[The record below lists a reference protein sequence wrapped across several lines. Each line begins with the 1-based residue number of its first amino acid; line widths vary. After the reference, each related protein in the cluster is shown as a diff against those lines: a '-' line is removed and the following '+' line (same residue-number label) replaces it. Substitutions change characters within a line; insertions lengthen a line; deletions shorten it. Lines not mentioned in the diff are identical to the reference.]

1 LVVPET
7 TISSSSLK
15 FMLVIR
21 LSPLVIAKRKLSA
34 QRRRV
39 IKEVSKLLL
48 LPRARKLLGNV
59 ALGGRVAKMRSV
71 RGLLLLLLPK

>member
-1 LVVPET
+1 MLLRLKRRPMKFLALSLLEKMLRFRLTLVVPET

-21 LSPLVIAKRKLSA
+21 LSPLVIAKHKLSA

-48 LPRARKLLGNV
+48 LPPR
-59 ALGGRVAKMRSV
+59 
-71 RGLLLLLLPK
+71 

>member
-21 LSPLVIAKRKLSA
+21 LSPLVIAKHKLSA

-48 LPRARKLLGNV
+48 LPPR
-59 ALGGRVAKMRSV
+59 
-71 RGLLLLLLPK
+71 